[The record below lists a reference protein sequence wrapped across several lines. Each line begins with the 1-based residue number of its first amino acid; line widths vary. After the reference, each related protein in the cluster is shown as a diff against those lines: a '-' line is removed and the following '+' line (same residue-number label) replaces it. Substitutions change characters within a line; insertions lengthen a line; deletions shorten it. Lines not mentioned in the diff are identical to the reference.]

1 MYSFESHQDNIH
13 AAYLLLQFQDLMKK
27 AWLFNKLYDEV
38 TDVDQRYTYWL
49 GTWQSRFQTLRYV
62 RSSP

>member
-1 MYSFESHQDNIH
+1 MYSFESHQVKIH
-13 AAYLLLQFQDLMKK
+13 AAYLLLQFLDLMER
-27 AWLFNKLYDEV
+27 AWLFNELYDEA

-49 GTWQSRFQTLRYV
+49 GTWQSRFQILRYV